1 MYTSKNIRKSNPE
14 IHPGT
19 GKSSIIFSLAGEI
32 GYDIC
37 FLSLSSPHLNDDA
50 LATAMSK
57 VFVKTIVLI
66 EDIDSAFDHKDSTD
80 APNKMADSCKV
91 TFKGILNALDGVSS
105 QEGRIVFITTNH
117 IKKLDPALIRPGRVD
132 VKICIDY
139 ATEDQIRKMF
149 ARFYPHVEP
158 QVVKEMCLK
167 IQKGL
172 KKSRKK
178 ASMACLQSLFILHKD
193 NPNDAV
199 DHAEKH
205 FEEYADSA
213 NTGYLDFYM

>member
-117 IKKLDPALIRPGRVD
+117 IKV
-132 VKICIDY
+132 
-139 ATEDQIRKMF
+139 
-149 ARFYPHVEP
+149 
-158 QVVKEMCLK
+158 
-167 IQKGL
+167 GL
-172 KKSRKK
+172 KKNLFRTYCQIMFVIL
-178 ASMACLQSLFILHKD
+178 ASSNVIICQ
-193 NPNDAV
+193 
-199 DHAEKH
+199 
-205 FEEYADSA
+205 
-213 NTGYLDFYM
+213 